1 MKTRIIASILVIIVV
16 GALLFISENDTA
28 PGNPVAPH
36 PTTNESALKTL
47 SL

>member
-16 GALLFISENDTA
+16 GALLFISENSSE
-28 PGNPVAPH
+28 PGSQIQPH
-36 PTTNESALKTL
+36 PANNEAALKAL

>member
-16 GALLFISENDTA
+16 GVLLFISENDSA
-28 PGNPVAPH
+28 PGTSVQPH
-36 PTTNESALKTL
+36 PANNEAALKAL